1 MEDDQQCSAGEMD
14 IVSLRSAELETGAA
28 PTRIL
33 IAPWGDV
40 ESTRGQF
47 FVDGQAVAATI
58 EQFREHGTDIPIDF
72 EHQTLGGSYASPDG
86 LAPAAGWIKNLVGI
100 ESVGLMADVEWT
112 ELGLAHLQKR
122 QYRYLSPVAL
132 IRKSDRRLVG
142 LHSAALTNKPAIVGM
157 EALVNREDASEEHD
171 DGVPLAACCQCDRDD
186 ASEEHGRASRP
197 WHLGEVENST
207 QTVQVAQAQACGSLD
222 QSLEEESMVE
232 TLEKLRKQLD
242 LDPQGGARQVLVAA
256 SQRIAELEQR
266 EEAKGAEARVAAAMA
281 AGKLTEAQRDWALK
295 LALSDAQSFDEW
307 SAAAPMVV
315 NLGRTA
321 APSAGDSAA
330 QTSQLVAARAR
341 SEFRCESVLQALTS
355 EEAYVQQAMR
365 EGNP

>member
-1 MEDDQQCSAGEMD
+1 VEDDQQYSAGEMD

-40 ESTRGQF
+40 ESTQGHF

-86 LAPAAGWIKNLVGI
+86 LAPAAGWIKDLIGI

-112 ELGLAHLQKR
+112 ELGLEHLQKR

-157 EALVNREDASEEHD
+157 EALVNREDSSNQA
-171 DGVPLAACCQCDRDD
+171 
-186 ASEEHGRASRP
+186 
-197 WHLGEVENST
+197 
-207 QTVQVAQAQACGSLD
+207 VQVVQARACGSLD
-222 QSLEEESMVE
+222 QTLEEESMVE
-232 TLEKLRKQLD
+232 TLEKLRKQLA
-242 LDPQGGARQVLVAA
+242 LDQQDGARQVLVAA
-256 SQRIAELEQR
+256 SQRLAEFEQR
-266 EEAKGAEARVAAAMA
+266 EEQKGAEGRVSEAMA
-281 AGKLTEAQRDWALK
+281 AGKLTEAQREWALK

-321 APSAGDSAA
+321 PPSAGDPAA
-330 QTSQLVAARAR
+330 QTSQLVGARAR
-341 SEFRCESVLQALTS
+341 SEYRSESVLQALTS
-355 EEAYVQQAMR
+355 EDAFVQQAMK
-365 EGNP
+365 EVSSSQ